1 MLLQELMAEAGIK
14 NLTLS
19 EVLQYDVSYISK
31 WVTGRLLPSEKSIDQ
46 ITRAISACVV
56 KGLSEK
62 KKEKML
68 MLNESADEEEL
79 QDKLYEKLLQAYYES
94 KGEELKK
101 SGKNGKQVLKMHMP
115 MRRLIE
121 DVRFFHD
128 DRKGSIKIAAVIDL
142 FSLDRES
149 RLLFAGIE
157 KGHFLM
163 EEKYPNVEFT
173 MIFNAN
179 PVVREEK
186 ADSVYD
192 SIFLIHMLTSFS
204 HVNFGLY
211 DQLSAY
217 GKFLFAAKD
226 RFCLSGMLQE
236 DDRECL
242 AVQWN
247 EDLEAVNELYQRITM
262 FCCQETLE
270 FRKSSIWEMLLN
282 HEYMQLMIS
291 TDIKWLLGHITELLL
306 PDELFS
312 QLVEQLP
319 EEWHGK
325 KEELE
330 RVHNFSSHILQTGP
344 IQIMIYESAFTDF
357 VISGELDF
365 YNHKVLLTVEQR
377 LMVLEYYL
385 MIFQG
390 EKKGSI
396 KLIEGGFSTDF
407 QYITNPCMFL
417 SSSICYLRLENGCYN
432 DNILVLN
439 DKQIRDMFGKFYH
452 TIWNHRQDMV
462 LESEEEVCSRIRQ
475 YIQSARLLEDV
486 K

>member
-1 MLLQELMAEAGIK
+1 
-14 NLTLS
+14 
-19 EVLQYDVSYISK
+19 
-31 WVTGRLLPSEKSIDQ
+31 
-46 ITRAISACVV
+46 
-56 KGLSEK
+56 
-62 KKEKML
+62 
-68 MLNESADEEEL
+68 
-79 QDKLYEKLLQAYYES
+79 
-94 KGEELKK
+94 
-101 SGKNGKQVLKMHMP
+101 
-115 MRRLIE
+115 
-121 DVRFFHD
+121 
-128 DRKGSIKIAAVIDL
+128 
-142 FSLDRES
+142 
-149 RLLFAGIE
+149 
-157 KGHFLM
+157 
-163 EEKYPNVEFT
+163 
-173 MIFNAN
+173 
-179 PVVREEK
+179 
-186 ADSVYD
+186 
-192 SIFLIHMLTSFS
+192 
-204 HVNFGLY
+204 
-211 DQLSAY
+211 
-217 GKFLFAAKD
+217 
-226 RFCLSGMLQE
+226 
-236 DDRECL
+236 
-242 AVQWN
+242 
-247 EDLEAVNELYQRITM
+247 
-262 FCCQETLE
+262 
-270 FRKSSIWEMLLN
+270 MLLN

-325 KEELE
+325 REELE

-396 KLIEGGFSTDF
+396 QLIEGGFSTDF

-452 TIWNHRQDMV
+452 TIWNHRQDIV
-462 LESEEEVCSRIRQ
+462 LQSEEEVCSRIRQ
-475 YIQSARLLEDV
+475 YIQSARLLADV